1 MHQSCPRKRPPP
13 HDRMHSEPEEFIP
26 YHMNHNE
33 SEGVC
38 MTYSIRDQ
46 SSTLDTSRLG
56 SLEEVHDTLC
66 LQSLQLRVEADEC
79 PTATNSITVSHT
91 YAERECVCM
100 KERERES
107 VCVCV
112 YVRKRERYHMLTSRR

>member
-1 MHQSCPRKRPPP
+1 MTHNK
-13 HDRMHSEPEEFIP
+13 SER
-26 YHMNHNE
+26 
-33 SEGVC
+33 VC
-38 MTYSIRDQ
+38 ITYSIRDQ

-79 PTATNSITVSHT
+79 PTVTNSTTVSHT
-91 YAERECVCM
+91 YAERERECM
-100 KERERES
+100 KEREREREEC

-112 YVRKRERYHMLTSRR
+112 YVRKRERDIIC